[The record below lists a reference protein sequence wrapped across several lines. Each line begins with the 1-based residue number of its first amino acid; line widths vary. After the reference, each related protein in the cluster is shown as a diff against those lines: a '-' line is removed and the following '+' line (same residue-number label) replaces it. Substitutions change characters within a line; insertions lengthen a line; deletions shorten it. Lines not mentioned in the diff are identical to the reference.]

1 MSRTAAEIRTCGR
14 HRLFGVLFSI
24 VFALPHVSQ
33 AAPISFP
40 DSFGLPGTLVIQVS
54 SSIGNSTLLISAS
67 DGKWIGDSW
76 VYSLENPLI
85 FENEQGGHIGRL
97 ERLVLFATM
106 APQVSLNFLVIAG
119 QVETAFSISS
129 DVLMFDP
136 IPGALGR
143 ASAGITVT
151 DLNGNGVSLTGGHG
165 NATKAFRAVVNPADD
180 TTLFSHLVDNVTL
193 GSGASVT
200 SSGIFPLPIGT
211 YSAASQESL
220 LLGTVSSMQ
229 SDFSF
234 RLSAFDV
241 AAGTSVFDLTI
252 PEPSTI
258 FLCAAMVACFRH
270 RVRAGRRFTV
280 TSVSSER

>member
-1 MSRTAAEIRTCGR
+1 MLKTAGVSRMCGQR
-14 HRLFGVLFSI
+14 RLFGVLFPI

-40 DSFGLPGTLVIQVS
+40 DSFGLPGTLVIQAS
-54 SSIGNSTLLISAS
+54 SSMGNSTLLISAS
-67 DGKWIGDSW
+67 EGKWIGDSW
-76 VYSLENPLI
+76 VYNLENPLT
-85 FENEQGGHIGRL
+85 FENEHGESIGRL
-97 ERLVLFATM
+97 ERLVLFTTM

-129 DVLMFDP
+129 DVLSFDP
-136 IPGALGR
+136 IPGAMGR

-151 DLNGNGVSLTGGHG
+151 DLSGNGVSLTGGHG
-165 NATKAFRAVVNPADD
+165 NATKAFRAVVNPIDD
-180 TTLFSHLVDNVTL
+180 TRLFSHLVDNVTL
-193 GSGASVT
+193 GSGASIT

-241 AAGTSVFDLTI
+241 AAGTSVFDFTI

-258 FLCAAMVACFRH
+258 FLVAGLAVMFHCRPRAVRRRH
-270 RVRAGRRFTV
+270 VI
-280 TSVSSER
+280 SKQ